1 MKRSLVSWT
10 LPVLMFA
17 AAIASA
23 QSGNGS
29 TTTPASRSG
38 TVAASASAQ
47 AAVQTDAAF
56 QNRLESVR
64 SKGAQ
69 MSGEMRAQM
78 EAKLEAAAQQTDA
91 AATKHE
97 SEVAGRLA
105 KEFHTSASALTEE
118 KARLQTGW
126 GQLVIAHTL
135 AANTQPAIT
144 VDQLY
149 AMRANGMGWG
159 QIAAGLGL
167 NLGEVESATHS
178 ESKVAC
184 GQHRADGRVAV
195 IHGEGARAGL
205 GVSTGLEASHGN
217 VGATAHGN
225 IGLGAHL
232 QH

>member
-29 TTTPASRSG
+29 ATTPASRPG
-38 TVAASASAQ
+38 TVAASTQAQ
-47 AAVQTDAAF
+47 ASVQADAAF

-78 EAKLEAAAQQTDA
+78 EAKLEASAQKADA
-91 AATKHE
+91 AGTKHE

-105 KEFHTSASALTEE
+105 NEFHTTAAVLTEE

-135 AANTQPAIT
+135 TANAQPAIS
-144 VDQLY
+144 VDQLS
-149 AMRANGMGWG
+149 AMRASGMGWG

-167 NLGEVESATHS
+167 NLGEVESATRS
-178 ESKVAC
+178 EAKVAS
-184 GQHRADGRVAV
+184 GEHRADGRVAV

-205 GVSTGLEASHGN
+205 GVSTGLDATRGNSGVAAHGN
-217 VGATAHGN
+217 VG
-225 IGLGAHL
+225 LGVHL